1 MKKLSIKGR
10 VTLWYACWMLIL
22 LGAVLAAVFSVSDLL
37 LYFTEKDL
45 LVRAVED
52 SLGQVSLEDGEV
64 DPGDMDFLQ
73 EGVYLS
79 VYAGDGTPLYGR
91 VPEDFNNQLPF
102 SQGQLQEVEAET
114 AEWLVYDGRTELDGW
129 GSVWIRGVT
138 AQERMSGAVQ
148 FVFGVVLIVL
158 PFVVV
163 LAAGAGYYITRRAFR
178 PVTQIVE
185 AAERIGSGSDLS
197 LRIGLGDGDDEI
209 HTLAR
214 AFDRMFDRL
223 ESSFEKEKQFTSDAS
238 HELRTPTAIILS
250 QSEYALENASTLEE
264 ARKALEVD
272 LQQAKKMSALLR
284 QLLFLARAD
293 RGVQKLQP
301 ETIDLSEIAGLVAEE
316 LQGMAEKR
324 QIRLETEA
332 EPGLTARADETMMMR
347 VFLNLLSNAVKYGKE
362 GGFARLRLWR
372 EGGWIAGEVRDDGIG
387 IAEENLPLIWNRFY
401 QADPARTAE
410 GGSGL
415 GLSMVKWII
424 EAHGGSVGVSSRLG
438 EGSVFTFRIPAG
450 REEPPQHA

>member
-1 MKKLSIKGR
+1 MKKLSIKSR
-10 VTLWYACWMLIL
+10 VTLWYTCWMMIL
-22 LGAVLAAVFSVSDLL
+22 LGVMLAAVFSVSDLL

-52 SLGQVSLEDGEV
+52 SLSQISLEDGEV
-64 DPGDMDFLQ
+64 DPGDMDFLR

-102 SQGQLQEVEAET
+102 SQGQFQEVEAGSNT
-114 AEWLVYDGRTELDGW
+114 WQVYDGQRELGSW
-129 GSVWIRGVT
+129 GIVWIRGIT
-138 AQERMSGAVQ
+138 AKERMSSTVH
-148 FVFGVVLIVL
+148 FVFSVVLIVL
-158 PFVVV
+158 PFVVA

-178 PVTQIVE
+178 PVSQIVE

-197 LRIGLGDGDDEI
+197 LRIGLGEGDDEI

-223 ESSFEKEKQFTSDAS
+223 ESSFASEKQFTSDAS

-250 QSEYALENASTLEE
+250 QSEYALENAATLEE

-293 RGVQKLQP
+293 RGAQKLQM
-301 ETIDLSEIAGLVAEE
+301 EELDLSEIAGLVAEE
-316 LQGMAEKR
+316 LQGMAAEKN
-324 QIRLETEA
+324 IRIETET
-332 EPGLTARADETMMMR
+332 EPGLTAWADETMMMR
-347 VFLNLLSNAVKYGKE
+347 VFINLLTNAVKYGRE

-372 EGGWIAGEVRDDGIG
+372 DGEWIAGEVRDNGIG
-387 IAEENLPLIWNRFY
+387 IGEENIPLIWNRFF
-401 QADPARTAE
+401 QADPARTGE
-410 GGSGL
+410 NGSGL
-415 GLSMVKWII
+415 GLSMVKWIV
-424 EAHGGSVGVSSRLG
+424 EAHGGSVGVSSKLG
-438 EGSVFTFRIPAG
+438 EGSVFSFRI
-450 REEPPQHA
+450 HAEKI

>member
-10 VTLWYACWMLIL
+10 VTLWYTCWMLIL

-316 LQGMAEKR
+316 LQGM
-324 QIRLETEA
+324 
-332 EPGLTARADETMMMR
+332 MR

-450 REEPPQHA
+450 RDEPPQHA